1 MAVVLLANAVDA
13 GAAFVVV
20 VVFYFVVV
28 VVVEYL
34 GGESILHFQ
43 HLQQYKSNVL

>member
-28 VVVEYL
+28 EYL

>member
-1 MAVVLLANAVDA
+1 MLLANAVDS

-20 VVFYFVVV
+20 VVFYFVV

>member
-1 MAVVLLANAVDA
+1 MAVVLLANAVDS
-13 GAAFVVV
+13 GAAFVVVV

-43 HLQQYKSNVL
+43 HL

>member
-1 MAVVLLANAVDA
+1 MLLANAVDA

-28 VVVEYL
+28 VVEYL

-43 HLQQYKSNVL
+43 HL

>member
-1 MAVVLLANAVDA
+1 MLLANAVDS

-20 VVFYFVVV
+20 VVFYFVV

-43 HLQQYKSNVL
+43 HL